1 MAYDIRLVKMING
14 DMVIGKWGE
23 VAGKIKD
30 PVILQT
36 LPTAQGGVQM
46 MLLPF
51 GYPFEQDIDGKLK
64 QEHVM
69 YEYKAVPEELKTKYM
84 EATSNLTLAT
94 AGSMKNLD
102 TLADGAGGISNLLR
116 K

>member
-23 VAGKIKD
+23 ADGKIKD
-30 PVILQT
+30 PAILQT
-36 LPTAQGGVQM
+36 LPTPQGGVQM

-51 GYPFEQDIDGKLK
+51 GYPFEQNIDGELRL
-64 QEHVM
+64 EHVM
-69 YEYKAVPEELKTKYM
+69 YEYKSVPEEFKTKYM

-94 AGSMKNLD
+94 PGSMKDLDNL
-102 TLADGAGGISNLLR
+102 AGGAGGISNLL
-116 K
+116 KK